1 MNFTRQITPPA
12 MGTVEVISH
21 DITIPATVA
30 QIRRAFAASVE
41 QVGDVEFLRGD
52 NEAATA
58 ANIWHYI
65 RERIEYRRDADG
77 DEDIKTARRTM
88 SDGYGDC
95 DDGSVLAAAILYKL
109 GHAPVSYIIAQSG
122 GDYSHIFTC
131 SGDSPRADHSQIR
144 GYAIDFVP
152 EIPGPNRIAPN
163 ITKVMALRYLD
174 GVTPAAHTPGTIR
187 GLAGLAAVSSLTAD
201 LMARRDELINLYQ
214 SGIWDEDAARELRIV
229 LAVIQMNGTPEQVQI
244 LPLMP
249 YIQDITPAG
258 VIAWKD
264 GSPWEEI
271 ETYLS
276 GGGLSGLGRI
286 GKKKDPAAPA
296 KPKDPGK
303 FLQVVSKFN
312 PLTIAIREALK
323 AVLALNLFRLASRMR
338 WLFISPSDPAA
349 KGVNPA
355 FLARF
360 QANRGKVEKAF
371 ELLGGDPAALKAA
384 IDKGAAKGARK
395 DLKGLGVVET
405 VTLATASTGVIALVE
420 AVGGPKALKEL
431 AKELTAAK
439 VTNDPAAEQDELT
452 ADDSPKFGA
461 KAVEFIK
468 NLLKGGDKATKGTP
482 QDSGFQSTEQ
492 AQAAY
497 NAAMGN
503 KPDTDP
509 GTDGGKDNTMMYVAG
524 AAGLLIA
531 LGLASRSNS

>member
-1 MNFTRQITPPA
+1 MNFHRQITPPA

-21 DITIPATVA
+21 EITIPATVA

-41 QVGDVEFLRGD
+41 QVGDVEFLRGAT
-52 NEAATA
+52 EEETA

-65 RERIEYRRDADG
+65 RENVEYRRDADG

-109 GHAPVSYIIAQSG
+109 GYIPVSYIIAQNG
-122 GDYSHIFTC
+122 GEYSHIFTC
-131 SGDSPRADHSQIR
+131 SGDNPRADHSQIR

-174 GVTPAAHTPGTIR
+174 GVAPAAHTPGTIR
-187 GLAGLAAVSSLTAD
+187 GLAGLAAVSSVTSD
-201 LMARRDELINLYQ
+201 LMARRDTLIELYQ
-214 SGIWDEDAARELRIV
+214 AGIWDDAAARELRIT
-229 LAVIQMNGTPEQVQI
+229 LALIQMNGTPEQVQL
-244 LPLMP
+244 LPLVP
-249 YIQDITPAG
+249 YIQDITPTG

-271 ETYLS
+271 EMHLS
-276 GGGLSGLGRI
+276 GHTLVGLGKIRK
-286 GKKKDPAAPA
+286 GKDAPA
-296 KPKDPGK
+296 KPKEPGK
-303 FLQVVSKFN
+303 FLQVVGKFN

-338 WLFISPSDPAA
+338 WLYIAPSDPMA
-349 KGVNPA
+349 KGVNPD
-355 FLARF
+355 FLAKF

-384 IDKGAAKGARK
+384 IDKGAAKRDRK
-395 DLKGLGVVET
+395 SLKGLGVVET

-420 AVGGPKALKEL
+420 AMGGPKALKEL

-439 VTNDPAAEQDELT
+439 VANDPAAEQDELT

-461 KAVEFIK
+461 KAVDFIK
-468 NLLKGGDKATKGTP
+468 NLLKGGDKDNAGTP
-482 QDSGFQSTEQ
+482 QESGFQSTEQ

-497 NAAMGN
+497 NAATGN

-509 GTDGGKDNTMMYVAG
+509 EGGKDNTVLYVAG
-524 AAGLLIA
+524 AAGLLLA